1 MVDSSSDK
9 QCAAWALAWEFRV
22 PRGGINAAVR
32 PFRLRPSSLTVRI
45 DRAPAGAAA
54 PHRTACTGAGRRA
67 LHPAAGPYPA
77 TYHALPASQPF
88 RLGRGSGPIRIP
100 VDLHTP
106 ARTRTR
112 CTNHHSASQCTTQRP
127 TLLPG
132 RSSPSTRVYKYR
144 GSSSRPASSKAA
156 SSSFLARRSSQC
168 TVGTNADH
176 QQLGNG

>member
-1 MVDSSSDK
+1 MGSSLGISRSKGRHQCGSSSLPAPS
-9 QCAAWALAWEFRV
+9 QFPNCSNR
-22 PRGGINAAVR
+22 PRACR
-32 PFRLRPSSLTVRI
+32 RR
-45 DRAPAGAAA
+45 
-54 PHRTACTGAGRRA
+54 RTACTGAGRRA

-88 RLGRGSGPIRIP
+88 RLGRGSGLIRIP

-168 TVGTNADH
+168 TVVTNADH